1 MGLNLGL
8 NLIGQK
14 IGVCGMGLNLGLN
27 LIGQKIGV
35 CGIEFGIDFDWMK
48 K

>member
-1 MGLNLGL
+1 MFVGLNLGL

-14 IGVCGMGLNLGLN
+14 KIGVVGLN
-27 LIGQKIGV
+27 LIEQKIGV
-35 CGIEFGIDFDWMK
+35 CGIEFGIEFDWAK